1 MYSVFQLPELKKII
15 KTLACLHISTSNFSG
30 RVLAFGLALA
40 ELRKGVEYVIIIIC
54 LNLGA

>member
-15 KTLACLHISTSNFSG
+15 KTLACPHISTSNFSG

-40 ELRKGVEYVIIIIC
+40 ELRKGVEYVIIIC